1 MLKKLN
7 LFFDKTKTRKIFLTV
22 SLLGWFSDISNMIYL
37 QKFLLPKYLT
47 SEYIKKMLVLQGF
60 DKNMMD
66 AATLDQLRFMME
78 SSFGTMLMAFAVAH
92 TLFYIFVYK
101 RKKAMMKY
109 IKNYS
114 FTAFILT
121 ILTAPTFLN
130 IGVSLFLFLLLT
142 TMAYFFNYRALK
154 YLLNKKRDQSLVKSI
169 V

>member
-7 LFFDKTKTRKIFLTV
+7 NLFDKTKSRKIFLSV

-47 SEYIKKMLVLQGF
+47 NESITKMLVLQGF
-60 DKNMMD
+60 DQSMMD
-66 AATLDQLRFMME
+66 VGTIDQVRFMME
-78 SSFGTMLMAFAVAH
+78 SSFGIMLMAFAIAH
-92 TLFYIFVYK
+92 TLFYILIYK
-101 RKKAMMKY
+101 RKKGMMKY

-114 FTAFILT
+114 LTAFILT

-130 IGVSLFLFLLLT
+130 VSFSLFLFLLLT
-142 TMAYFFNYRALK
+142 TFAYFYNYRALK
-154 YLLNKKRDQSLVKSI
+154 YLLNKKRDNSLVKSI

>member
-7 LFFDKTKTRKIFLTV
+7 TLFEKTKSRKIFLSI

-47 SEYIKKMLVLQGF
+47 TESITKMLILQGF
-60 DKNMMD
+60 DQSMMD
-66 AATLDQLRFMME
+66 PSAIDQVRFMME
-78 SSFGTMLMAFAVAH
+78 SSFGIMLMAFAVAH

-101 RKKAMMKY
+101 RKKGMMKY

-130 IGVSLFLFLLLT
+130 VSLGLFLFLLLT
-142 TMAYFFNYRALK
+142 TLAYFYNYRALK
-154 YLLNKKRDQSLVKSI
+154 YLLNKKIDKSLIKS
-169 V
+169 VV